1 MTNMT
6 AAKKSFLT
14 WALALVL
21 SAGCGGLAGGLA
33 GYAAARSS
41 LAASPSFNA
50 SGTQNIPETKS
61 PTSTLALITVERP
74 ALTSVVPAAFLK
86 HRARQSAALYRAPRS
101 ENFDDRLLGDE
112 RLLGQAVALTSD
124 GWFITTEAALGGLK
138 RADFVVWYGA
148 ASYVAEKG
156 FVDHLNGT
164 VYFKIALRDVP
175 AASFAQVRD
184 LLPGI
189 EVWSE
194 QRPGEL
200 APQVITD
207 LNYRADPNVFLSSE
221 NVARRIVL
229 SGTAQAASRGSAAWD
244 ASGQLIGIVESA
256 PGEVLRLIPVSSI
269 AASFTSLLQQNE
281 IRHAV
286 LGVRALDL
294 AVMRLAGTRG
304 DLPARGAYLRDDK
317 KITALLRDG
326 PAAKAKL
333 KSGDVILS
341 VERDILDGSADL
353 GEILSEYKPGSRVT
367 LRVQRDGKDTDIPV
381 TLGSFVSSEAL
392 K

>member
-1 MTNMT
+1 
-6 AAKKSFLT
+6 
-14 WALALVL
+14 
-21 SAGCGGLAGGLA
+21 
-33 GYAAARSS
+33 
-41 LAASPSFNA
+41 
-50 SGTQNIPETKS
+50 
-61 PTSTLALITVERP
+61 
-74 ALTSVVPAAFLK
+74 
-86 HRARQSAALYRAPRS
+86 
-101 ENFDDRLLGDE
+101 
-112 RLLGQAVALTSD
+112 
-124 GWFITTEAALGGLK
+124 LGGLK
-138 RADFVVWYGA
+138 RADFVVWYGD
-148 ASYVAEKG
+148 ASYAAEKG

-164 VYFKIALRDVP
+164 VYFKIAVRDVP

-207 LNYRADPNVFLSSE
+207 LNYRADPNIFLSSE
-221 NVARRIVL
+221 NATRRIVL
-229 SGTAQAASRGSAAWD
+229 SGTTQAASRGAAAWD

-256 PGEVLRLIPVSSI
+256 PGEALRLIPASSI

-304 DLPARGAYLRDDK
+304 DLPARGVYLRDDK
-317 KITALLRDG
+317 KITSVLRDG

-367 LRVQRDGKDTDIPV
+367 LRVRRDGKDTDIPV
-381 TLGSFVSSEAL
+381 TLGSFISSEAL